1 MNEELIQITSADV
14 EQLRHVIQQLQAL
27 RNNTKDAATTKKIDV
42 MLEVL
47 ETMEWLRI
55 ERTPVLDITKQDG
68 DNPIL

>member
-42 MLEVL
+42 MLDVL